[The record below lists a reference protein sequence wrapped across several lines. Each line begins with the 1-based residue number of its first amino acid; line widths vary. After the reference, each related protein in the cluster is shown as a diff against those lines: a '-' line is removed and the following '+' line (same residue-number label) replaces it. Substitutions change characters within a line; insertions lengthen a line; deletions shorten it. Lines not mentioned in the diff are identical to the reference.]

1 MPPMGG
7 QPMQPIQPVQPAV
20 PNGAPG
26 MPMVQQVQLAPE
38 DKKDITSLIKTIVI
52 IVVSLIAVTFIG
64 VFIWMFIQYSDVQND
79 IDEKI
84 DAAVAKARDEQIT
97 KDEAEFAEREKYPY
111 KVFTGPAD
119 YGSLSF
125 QYPKTWSVYVADSA
139 TSGGDFKA
147 YFNPIQVDT
156 VAKDTVNALRVSI
169 RNKAFDEVAEEYQKA
184 MNKKDS
190 NLTMESVTVNGI
202 TANRYTGT
210 IPDTE
215 NLSGFIIIFKIRD
228 KTAVVQTDSALF
240 KDDYDKLIQ
249 TITFN
254 E

>member
-1 MPPMGG
+1 MPPIQ
-7 QPMQPIQPVQPAV
+7 QPMSSSPVQPEGGSMRQMET
-20 PNGAPG
+20 NKTAPVEK
-26 MPMVQQVQLAPE
+26 P
-38 DKKDITSLIKTIVI
+38 KDTAGLVKTIII
-52 IVVSLIAVTFIG
+52 IVLSLIAVTFIG
-64 VFIWMFIQYSDVQND
+64 LFIWMFIQYSDVQND